1 MKIRSG
7 ESEEFLDVIIGQ
19 TASVLSSILPNL
31 QNFSLKQ
38 DILNLQLNDPPSDMQ
53 FTRLLI
59 YGVTYAVSG
68 FIIAVWVF
76 RRREL

>member
-1 MKIRSG
+1 M
-7 ESEEFLDVIIGQ
+7 
-19 TASVLSSILPNL
+19 LSSILPNL

-53 FTRLLI
+53 FGRLLA
-59 YGVTYAVSG
+59 YGVVYAVSG